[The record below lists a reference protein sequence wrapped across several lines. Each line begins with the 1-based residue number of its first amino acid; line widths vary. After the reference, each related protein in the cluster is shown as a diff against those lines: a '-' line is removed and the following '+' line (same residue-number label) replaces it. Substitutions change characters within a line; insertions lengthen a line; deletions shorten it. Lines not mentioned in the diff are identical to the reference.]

1 MDFFWEK
8 KLKCENFENY
18 NNFSPNFIGGLNK
31 PITIMAKDP
40 NTGAMRPVT
49 LYPKNVTKNPGG
61 ITTIQLAPN
70 PSNIKIATPSP
81 VITSPNA
88 SRLKPGL
95 PILVP
100 NADNRNLS
108 PFSEDIASK
117 LILQFS

>member
-1 MDFFWEK
+1 
-8 KLKCENFENY
+8 
-18 NNFSPNFIGGLNK
+18 
-31 PITIMAKDP
+31 MAKDP

-70 PSNIKIATPSP
+70 PSNITVANASSPSP
-81 VITSPNA
+81 IITSPNA
-88 SRLKPGL
+88 PRLKPGL

-100 NADNRNLS
+100 NIDNRNLS

-117 LILQFS
+117 LLDIAILLQSYCDFIAILMHLPIIYC

>member
-1 MDFFWEK
+1 M
-8 KLKCENFENY
+8 L
-18 NNFSPNFIGGLNK
+18 GGLNK

-70 PSNIKIATPSP
+70 PSNITVANASSPSP
-81 VITSPNA
+81 IITSPNA
-88 SRLKPGL
+88 PRLKPGV

-100 NADNRNLS
+100 NVDNRNLS

-117 LILQFS
+117 LLDIAILLQF